1 MAITI
6 SNVASQ
12 AASTV
17 SQQSPSAETAA
28 PVVGSGGSGPV
39 ATEAPQKPEVET
51 REAPSVQEVRE
62 AADDVARYVDSV
74 SRSLQI
80 SVDGELDQPIVTVL
94 DSTTEQVVRQ
104 IPSEEIVAIAKF
116 LRSQGAEMAGKE
128 TISGILLNK
137 QG

>member
-1 MAITI
+1 MAISI

-12 AASTV
+12 AAQAV
-17 SQQSPSAETAA
+17 AQGSAAEVNA
-28 PVVGSGGSGPV
+28 PVVGSGTTNPV
-39 ATEAPQKPEVET
+39 VAEAPEKAKVEAT
-51 REAPSVQEVRE
+51 EAPSVQEVRQ
-62 AADDVARYVDSV
+62 AAEDVARYIDSV

-80 SVDGELDQPIVTVL
+80 SVDGELEKPIVTVL
-94 DSTTEQVVRQ
+94 DANTEEVIRQ

-116 LRSQGAEMAGKE
+116 LRSQGADLAGKD

>member
-1 MAITI
+1 MAISI

-12 AASTV
+12 AASAV
-17 SQQSPSAETAA
+17 PQAAGSESAAQ
-28 PVVGSGGSGPV
+28 VVGSGAPSPV
-39 ATEAPQKPEVET
+39 VAEATEKPKVE
-51 REAPSVQEVRE
+51 RAEAPSVQEVRQ
-62 AADDVARYVDSV
+62 AAEDVARYVDSV

-80 SVDGELDQPIVTVL
+80 SVDGELDKPIVTVL

>member
-1 MAITI
+1 MAISI
-6 SNVASQ
+6 SNGASQ

-17 SQQSPSAETAA
+17 HQGPSAETAA
-28 PVVGSGGSGPV
+28 QVVGSGSSDSV
-39 ATEAPQKPEVET
+39 ATGALEKPKVAT
-51 REAPSVQEVRE
+51 REVPSVQEVRE

-94 DSTTEQVVRQ
+94 DSTTEQVVHQ

>member
-1 MAITI
+1 MAISI

-12 AASTV
+12 AASAV
-17 SQQSPSAETAA
+17 PQVAGSESAAQ
-28 PVVGSGGSGPV
+28 VVGSGAPNPV
-39 ATEAPQKPEVET
+39 AAEAAEKPKVEAT
-51 REAPSVQEVRE
+51 EAPSVQEVRQ
-62 AADDVARYVDSV
+62 AAEDVARYVDSV

-80 SVDGELDQPIVTVL
+80 SVDGELDKPIVTVL

>member
-1 MAITI
+1 MAISI

-12 AASTV
+12 AV
-17 SQQSPSAETAA
+17 SAA
-28 PVVGSGGSGPV
+28 PQAAAGAESTGQVVGSGASSPV
-39 ATEAPQKPEVET
+39 AAEVAEKPKVET
-51 REAPSVQEVRE
+51 TEAPSVKEVRQ
-62 AADDVARYVDSV
+62 AAEDVARYVDSV

-80 SVDGELDQPIVTVL
+80 SVDGELDKPIVTVL

>member
-1 MAITI
+1 MAISI

-12 AASTV
+12 AASAV
-17 SQQSPSAETAA
+17 PQAISSESAA
-28 PVVGSGGSGPV
+28 PVVGSGASSPV
-39 ATEAPQKPEVET
+39 AAEATEKPKVET
-51 REAPSVQEVRE
+51 TEAPSVQEVRQ
-62 AADDVARYVDSV
+62 AAEDVARYVDSV

-80 SVDGELDQPIVTVL
+80 SVDGELDKPIVTVL

>member
-1 MAITI
+1 MP
-6 SNVASQ
+6 Q
-12 AASTV
+12 AAGSE
-17 SQQSPSAETAA
+17 SAAQ
-28 PVVGSGGSGPV
+28 VVGSGAPSPV
-39 ATEAPQKPEVET
+39 AAEATEKPKVET
-51 REAPSVQEVRE
+51 TEAPSVQEVRQ
-62 AADDVARYVDSV
+62 AAEDVARYVDSV

-80 SVDGELDQPIVTVL
+80 SVDGELDKPIVTVL

>member
-1 MAITI
+1 MAISI

-12 AASTV
+12 AASAV
-17 SQQSPSAETAA
+17 PQASGLRKRRSGCGFRCFKPGSAE
-28 PVVGSGGSGPV
+28 
-39 ATEAPQKPEVET
+39 ATEKPKVET
-51 REAPSVQEVRE
+51 TEAPSVQEVRQ
-62 AADDVARYVDSV
+62 AAEDVARYVDSV

-80 SVDGELDQPIVTVL
+80 SVDGELDKPIVTVL

>member
-1 MAITI
+1 MAISI

-12 AASTV
+12 GASAVPQAAAGAE
-17 SQQSPSAETAA
+17 SPAQ
-28 PVVGSGGSGPV
+28 VVGSGAPNPV
-39 ATEAPQKPEVET
+39 AAEAAEKPKVET
-51 REAPSVQEVRE
+51 REAPSVQEVRQ
-62 AADDVARYVDSV
+62 AAEDVARYVDSV

-80 SVDGELDQPIVTVL
+80 SVDGELDKPIVTVL

>member
-1 MAITI
+1 M
-6 SNVASQ
+6 
-12 AASTV
+12 
-17 SQQSPSAETAA
+17 
-28 PVVGSGGSGPV
+28 
-39 ATEAPQKPEVET
+39 
-51 REAPSVQEVRE
+51 
-62 AADDVARYVDSV
+62 ARYVDSV

-80 SVDGELDQPIVTVL
+80 SVDGELDKPIVTVL

>member
-1 MAITI
+1 MAISI

-12 AASTV
+12 AASV
-17 SQQSPSAETAA
+17 VPQAAGSESATQ
-28 PVVGSGGSGPV
+28 VVGSGASSPV
-39 ATEAPQKPEVET
+39 VGETAEKPKVET
-51 REAPSVQEVRE
+51 REAPSVQEVRQ
-62 AADDVARYVDSV
+62 AAEDVARYVDSV

-80 SVDGELDQPIVTVL
+80 SVDGELDKPIVTVL

>member
-1 MAITI
+1 MAISI

-12 AASTV
+12 AASAV
-17 SQQSPSAETAA
+17 PQAAGSESAAQ
-28 PVVGSGGSGPV
+28 VVGSGASSPV
-39 ATEAPQKPEVET
+39 VGETAEKPKVEM
-51 REAPSVQEVRE
+51 REAPSVQEVRQ
-62 AADDVARYVDSV
+62 AAEDVARYVDSV

-80 SVDGELDQPIVTVL
+80 SVDGELDKPIVTVL

>member
-1 MAITI
+1 MAISI

-17 SQQSPSAETAA
+17 PQGPSAETAA
-28 PVVGSGGSGPV
+28 QVVGSGGSDSV
-39 ATEAPQKPEVET
+39 ATEASEKPKVAT
-51 REAPSVQEVRE
+51 REVPSVQEVRD

>member
-1 MAITI
+1 MAISI

-12 AASTV
+12 GASAVPQAAAGAE
-17 SQQSPSAETAA
+17 SPAQ
-28 PVVGSGGSGPV
+28 VVGSGAPKPV
-39 ATEAPQKPEVET
+39 AAEATEKPKVETTEAT
-51 REAPSVQEVRE
+51 SVQEVRQ
-62 AADDVARYVDSV
+62 AAEDVARYVDSV

-80 SVDGELDQPIVTVL
+80 SVDGELDKPIVTVL

>member
-1 MAITI
+1 MAISI
-6 SNVASQ
+6 SNGASQ

-17 SQQSPSAETAA
+17 PQGPSAETAA
-28 PVVGSGGSGPV
+28 QVVGSGGSDSV
-39 ATEAPQKPEVET
+39 ATGALEKPKVAT
-51 REAPSVQEVRE
+51 REVPSVQEVRE

-128 TISGILLNK
+128 TISGIMLNK

>member
-1 MAITI
+1 MAISI

-12 AASTV
+12 AASAV
-17 SQQSPSAETAA
+17 PQAAGSESAAQ
-28 PVVGSGGSGPV
+28 VVGSGAPSPV
-39 ATEAPQKPEVET
+39 AAEATKKPKVET
-51 REAPSVQEVRE
+51 AEAPSVQEVRQ
-62 AADDVARYVDSV
+62 AAEDVARYVDSV

-80 SVDGELDQPIVTVL
+80 SVDGELDKPIVTVL

>member
-1 MAITI
+1 MAISI

-17 SQQSPSAETAA
+17 SQTASAETNAQ
-28 PVVGSGGSGPV
+28 VVGSSGSGPV
-39 ATEAPQKPEVET
+39 VEEAPEKPKVET
-51 REAPSVQEVRE
+51 RETPSVQEVRD
-62 AADDVARYVDSV
+62 AADDVARYVESV

-80 SVDGELDQPIVTVL
+80 SVDGELEQPIVTVL
-94 DSTTEQVVRQ
+94 DTATEQVVRQ

>member
-1 MAITI
+1 MAISI

-12 AASTV
+12 AV
-17 SQQSPSAETAA
+17 SAA
-28 PVVGSGGSGPV
+28 PQAAAGAENSAQVVGSGASSPV
-39 ATEAPQKPEVET
+39 AAAATEKPKIET
-51 REAPSVQEVRE
+51 TEAPSVQEVRQ
-62 AADDVARYVDSV
+62 AAEDVARYVDSV

-80 SVDGELDQPIVTVL
+80 SVDGELDKPIVTVL
-94 DSTTEQVVRQ
+94 DSATEQVVRQ

>member
-1 MAITI
+1 MAISI

-12 AASTV
+12 AASAV
-17 SQQSPSAETAA
+17 PQAAASESAAQ
-28 PVVGSGGSGPV
+28 VVGSGASSPV
-39 ATEAPQKPEVET
+39 AAEAAEKPKVET
-51 REAPSVQEVRE
+51 TEAPSVQEVRQ
-62 AADDVARYVDSV
+62 AAEDVARYVDSV

-80 SVDGELDQPIVTVL
+80 SVDGELDKPIVTVL

>member
-1 MAITI
+1 MAISI

-12 AASTV
+12 AAATV
-17 SQQSPSAETAA
+17 PQAAGPESAAQ
-28 PVVGSGGSGPV
+28 VVGSGASSPV
-39 ATEAPQKPEVET
+39 VGETAEKPKVET
-51 REAPSVQEVRE
+51 REAPSVQEVRQ
-62 AADDVARYVDSV
+62 AAEDVARYVDSV

-80 SVDGELDQPIVTVL
+80 SVDGELDKPIVTVL
-94 DSTTEQVVRQ
+94 DSATEQVVRQ

>member
-1 MAITI
+1 MAISI

-12 AASTV
+12 AAQAV
-17 SQQSPSAETAA
+17 AQGSAAEVNT
-28 PVVGSGGSGPV
+28 PVVGSGTTNPV
-39 ATEAPQKPEVET
+39 VAEAPEKAKVEAT
-51 REAPSVQEVRE
+51 EAPSVQEVRQ
-62 AADDVARYVDSV
+62 AAEDVARYIDSV

-80 SVDGELDQPIVTVL
+80 SVDGELEKPIVTVL
-94 DSTTEQVVRQ
+94 DANTEEVIRQ

-116 LRSQGAEMAGKE
+116 LRSQGADLAGKD

>member
-1 MAITI
+1 MAISI

-12 AASTV
+12 AASAV
-17 SQQSPSAETAA
+17 PQAAGPESAAQ
-28 PVVGSGGSGPV
+28 VGSGASSPV
-39 ATEAPQKPEVET
+39 AAEATEKPKVET
-51 REAPSVQEVRE
+51 AEAPSVQEVRQ
-62 AADDVARYVDSV
+62 AAEDVARYVDSV

-80 SVDGELDQPIVTVL
+80 SVDGELDKPIVTVL

>member
-1 MAITI
+1 MAISI

-12 AASTV
+12 AASAV
-17 SQQSPSAETAA
+17 PQAAGPESTAQ
-28 PVVGSGGSGPV
+28 VVGSGASSPV
-39 ATEAPQKPEVET
+39 AAEATEKPKVET
-51 REAPSVQEVRE
+51 REAHSVQEVRQ
-62 AADDVARYVDSV
+62 AAEDVARYVDSV

-80 SVDGELDQPIVTVL
+80 SVDGELDKPIVTVL

-104 IPSEEIVAIAKF
+104 ISSEEIVAIAKF